1 MAAGRPEYRDHAP
14 VIEEFRREADRGADG
29 PTDRDKKP

>member
-14 VIEEFRREADRGADG
+14 VIESFKREAEGRNGGTAA
-29 PTDRDKKP
+29 RQE